1 MILDKFVYHAIA
13 FSDNLAE
20 NGDDLLMERS
30 SQQTVTPCRDFAAK
44 KKIHAHCPYMM
55 LKLRTRLA
63 IQSDVRV
70 LECNDRVAL
79 KPQYYVSLSSDERVN

>member
-1 MILDKFVYHAIA
+1 
-13 FSDNLAE
+13 
-20 NGDDLLMERS
+20 
-30 SQQTVTPCRDFAAK
+30 
-44 KKIHAHCPYMM
+44 MM

-63 IQSDVRV
+63 IQSDVHV